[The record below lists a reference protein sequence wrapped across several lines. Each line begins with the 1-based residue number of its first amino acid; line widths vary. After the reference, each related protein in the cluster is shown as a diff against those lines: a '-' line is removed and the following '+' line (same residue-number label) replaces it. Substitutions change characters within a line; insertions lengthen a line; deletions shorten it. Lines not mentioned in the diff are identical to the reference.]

1 VKCAFGYLRVSTE
14 EQTILNQKMVLQKWA
29 DERGFQVIDFF
40 EDSAVSGKIPAVKRK
55 AFQELLE
62 LVRIASI
69 DAILV
74 YELSRVGRTFW
85 DTLDAIKAIEE
96 YAPLISCSPRESFL
110 QNTEPSVRRL
120 MIGILTWVAERE
132 REMLVQRTKDGMAR
146 AKASGK
152 AIGRPHKTLDK
163 DYLIKLLSANT
174 PRSKIARALGV
185 SKATL
190 YKELREL
197 TACYPV
203 QSSARDEAAHLTKF

>member
-1 VKCAFGYLRVSTE
+1 LG
-14 EQTILNQKMVLQKWA
+14 
-29 DERGFQVIDFF
+29 
-40 EDSAVSGKIPAVKRK
+40 
-55 AFQELLE
+55 
-62 LVRIASI
+62 
-69 DAILV
+69 

-152 AIGRPHKTLDK
+152 AIGRPHKKLDK

-174 PRSKIARALGV
+174 PRSKIAKALGV

-197 TACYPV
+197 TTCYPV
-203 QSSARDEAAHLTKF
+203 QSSARDEAGHLAKF